1 MQSLINALPGIFNL
15 SLISFMMISLFAILG
30 VNFFKGRFYT
40 CSLKNIPGAS
50 QVSIKNKWDCLD
62 YGGEWVNK
70 DSNFDNFG
78 SAIRSLFVLMTTD
91 NWTDLLFSSISST
104 KYNQMPRD
112 QFKPLSILYYVCAL
126 LIAS

>member
-1 MQSLINALPGIFNL
+1 
-15 SLISFMMISLFAILG
+15 MMISLFAILG
-30 VNFFKGRFYT
+30 VNFFKGRFNT

-112 QFKPLSILYYVCAL
+112 QFKPLSILYYVCVL